1 MKSKQFTNE
10 FELCYPILESD
21 KVSFMDKI
29 VSIEKGKNSL
39 LELRIDYLLGSGVG
53 IDEIV
58 MMINYIH
65 VDLTSKKIIVTIRTE
80 NEGGKIKI
88 DSETYYDYIEK
99 LYLNTSVEYLDVEYA
114 LYQKN
119 ADKFDKLFKNKFK
132 KIILSSHMFDGALA
146 KHDYEILF
154 DSMMNLD
161 IDIVKCAVM
170 VNTKKELFNF
180 MMTARKCSKNIKKQK
195 KECIFI
201 AMGAIGGLSRLWPE
215 FTNTKVVFL
224 TAYGEKA
231 SKIGQF
237 TYENFVKYRKLLE
250 KNVKN

>member
-1 MKSKQFTNE
+1 
-10 FELCYPILESD
+10 
-21 KVSFMDKI
+21 
-29 VSIEKGKNSL
+29 
-39 LELRIDYLLGSGVG
+39 
-53 IDEIV
+53 
-58 MMINYIH
+58 
-65 VDLTSKKIIVTIRTE
+65 
-80 NEGGKIKI
+80 
-88 DSETYYDYIEK
+88 
-99 LYLNTSVEYLDVEYA
+99 
-114 LYQKN
+114 
-119 ADKFDKLFKNKFK
+119 
-132 KIILSSHMFDGALA
+132 MFDGALA

-170 VNTKKELFNF
+170 VNTKKELFDF